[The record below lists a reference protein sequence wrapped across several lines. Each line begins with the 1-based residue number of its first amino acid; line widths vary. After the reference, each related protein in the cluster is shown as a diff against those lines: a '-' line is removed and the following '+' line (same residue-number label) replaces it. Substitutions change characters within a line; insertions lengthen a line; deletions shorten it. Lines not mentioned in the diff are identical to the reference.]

1 MKNPKFSLIIP
12 TYNRANLIPKNLQS
26 ILEQSHQDF
35 EVIIVDD
42 GSTDNTQAVVCNFL
56 NEKIHYFKIPN
67 GERAKARNFG
77 IQQAKGEFVSFLDSD
92 DLLLPNYFEEAT
104 HFILQNPQ
112 SVFFSLAYQVTDPQ
126 GNIIYKQN
134 KRKGNLAKQLATG
147 NHLSCI
153 GVFVKREIIQ
163 KHLFNE
169 QRELSGTE
177 DYELWL
183 RLASLYPLDFK
194 NTVVASIVNH
204 EERSVLNINED
215 KLIKRMEVL
224 FACIENN
231 IDCMNFYG
239 AKGIQTI
246 KAHSW
251 LYVAL
256 HLAMAKKKKTALK
269 YLLKAV
275 QEDFRSLFT
284 KKFLVILRKIF
295 LR

>member
-1 MKNPKFSLIIP
+1 MLPKFSLIIP
-12 TYNRANLIPKNLQS
+12 TYNRANLISRTIQS
-26 ILEQSHQDF
+26 VIEQTYQDY
-35 EVIIVDD
+35 EVLIVDD
-42 GSTDNTQAVVCNFL
+42 GSTDHTQAVVSNFL
-56 NEKIHYFKIPN
+56 SDKVQYFKIPN

-77 IQQAKGEFVSFLDSD
+77 IRQAKGTFVSFLDSD
-92 DLLLPNYFEEAT
+92 DLLLANYFEEAT
-104 HFILQNPQ
+104 NFILQNPE
-112 SVFFSLAYQVTDPQ
+112 SVFFSLAYQIISPN
-126 GNIIYKQN
+126 GNVLYQQN
-134 KRKGNLAKQLATG
+134 QRKGNLAKQLATG

-204 EERSVLNINED
+204 EERSVLNIDEE
-215 KLIKRMEVL
+215 KIIKRMEVL
-224 FACIENN
+224 FACVENN
-231 IDCMNFYG
+231 TNCMNFYG
-239 AKGIQTI
+239 TKGIQTI

-256 HLAMAKKKKTALK
+256 HLAMAKKRKTAFK
-269 YLLKAV
+269 YALKAV
-275 QEDFRSLFT
+275 QEQPNVIFT
-284 KKFLVILRKIF
+284 KKFLVIFKKLF
-295 LR
+295 F